1 MLAVGVKADG
11 MWGGEEIEG
20 EEGMEGKEGME
31 GDEGRELW
39 SECKISE

>member
-1 MLAVGVKADG
+1 MLAVGVEADG
-11 MWGGEEIEG
+11 MWGEEIEG

-31 GDEGRELW
+31 GEEGGELW